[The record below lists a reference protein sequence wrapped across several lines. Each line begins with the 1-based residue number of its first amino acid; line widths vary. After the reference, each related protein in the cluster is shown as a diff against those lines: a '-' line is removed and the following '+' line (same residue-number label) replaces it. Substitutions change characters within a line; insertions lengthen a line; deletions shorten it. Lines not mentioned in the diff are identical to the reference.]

1 MATANSR
8 VHSIIHYLL
17 KIYIQFNSVMCL
29 YDRELFV
36 TRKKDAHCIKSNG
49 SAVRKID
56 IPELQSI
63 PEEEYT
69 KMFFVLSMPD
79 PLDLTE

>member
-1 MATANSR
+1 
-8 VHSIIHYLL
+8 
-17 KIYIQFNSVMCL
+17 MCL

-36 TRKKDAHCIKSNG
+36 TREKDAHCIKSNG
-49 SAVRKID
+49 SALRKID

-63 PEEEYT
+63 PEEAYA

-79 PLDLTE
+79 PWVLTA